1 MTPADYKHAVALLKK
16 YSYHYYVLDDPITTD
31 EEYDILYHQVVA
43 YEGEHPDEIIIDSPT
58 QRVGDVPQDKFDK
71 AQHLSRMWSL
81 EDLFNR
87 DELETWVNRITK
99 VYGDIRF
106 YCEPKFDGASLNLIY
121 DNGALVQAITRGDG
135 VEGEDVTQN
144 AKTIQSIPLTI
155 DYAGRIEIR
164 GEVVIF
170 KEDFEKINEER
181 LRAGES
187 LFANPRNAA
196 AGSLRQLDTRITAS
210 RRLVFMPYGIG
221 FNALEIKNLSERME
235 WVYALGFR
243 NPHMTHLCES
253 AEQIET
259 FYHKMRIERDN
270 FAMLLDGMVI
280 KVDSIA
286 VQDELGYTVKN
297 PRWAAAYKFPAIE
310 KLTTLRDVILQVGRS
325 GVVTPVAIV
334 EPVDIEGVVVERS
347 TLHNF
352 DEIERKDIRIGDKV
366 IILRSGDVIPK
377 IVKVIASERTGNE
390 QAIPRPTQC
399 PVCGSELLDEGAL
412 IKCQNMGCEA
422 RVVNSIIYFASKQC
436 LNIDGLGDKIVEALH
451 SAGLVHEVSD
461 LFSLTME
468 QLLSLEGFK
477 EKKSR
482 NLLSAIAAT
491 KGCDCWRFINAL
503 GIEHIG
509 EVASKTLCGAFGI
522 AFDRASREEILA
534 LEGFGGEMVESIL
547 EFVRVNQAKI
557 DHLRNIL
564 QPIAPVKVEAI
575 ENPFKGK
582 SVVITGSMSVP
593 RDQIKAILESLGAKV
608 ASSVSKKTDYVVYGE
623 DAGSKYDKAVELGV
637 RLLTESEFRAMC
649 EASESAPL
657 SDSAPT
663 AQRAAV
669 KIKNSLFD

>member
-1 MTPADYKHAVALLKK
+1 MIHTEYQSAVEQLKK
-16 YSYHYYVLDDPITTD
+16 YAYYYYVLDDPITTD
-31 EEYDILYHQVVA
+31 EEYDILYHKVVA
-43 YEGEHPDEIIIDSPT
+43 YEQANPSLIIADSPT

-87 DELETWVNRITK
+87 EELDTWVNRITK
-99 VYGDIRF
+99 VYGDVRF

-121 DNGALVQAITRGDG
+121 DKGVLAQAITRGDG

-144 AKTIQSIPLTI
+144 AKTIQSIPLSI
-155 DYAGRIEIR
+155 GYAGRIEIR

-181 LRAGES
+181 LKNGES

-221 FNALEIKNLSERME
+221 SNTLEIKNLSERME
-235 WVYALGFR
+235 WVYGLGFR
-243 NPHMTHLCES
+243 NPHMTRICEN
-253 AEQIET
+253 ADAIEA
-259 FYHKMRIERDN
+259 FYHEMRVERDN
-270 FAMLLDGMVI
+270 FSMLLDGMVI
-280 KVDSIA
+280 KVDLIA

-310 KLTTLRDVILQVGRS
+310 KLTTLKEVIMQVGRS

-334 EPVDIEGVVVERS
+334 EPVDIEGVTVERS

-390 QAIPRPTQC
+390 QVIPRPHHC
-399 PVCGSELLDEGAL
+399 PVCSSELLDEGAL

-436 LNIDGLGDKIVEALH
+436 LNIDGLGEKIVEALH

-461 LFSLTME
+461 LFSLTMN

-477 EKKSR
+477 EKKAQ
-482 NLLSAIAAT
+482 NLITAIENA

-509 EVASKTLCGAFGI
+509 EVASKTLCSAFGT
-522 AFDRASREEILA
+522 AFDTASREEIIA

-547 EFVRVNQAKI
+547 EFVRVNSDKI
-557 DHLRNIL
+557 VQLRSIL
-564 QPIAPVKVEAI
+564 TPVVPVKIEAS

-582 SVVITGSMSVP
+582 TVVVTGAMSVP
-593 RDQIKAILESLGAKV
+593 RDQIKEMLENLGAKV
-608 ASSVSKKTDYVVYGE
+608 ASSVSKKTDFVVYGE
-623 DAGSKYDKAVELGV
+623 DAGSKYDKAVELGIP
-637 RLLTESEFRAMC
+637 LLTESEFRANI
-649 EASESAPL
+649 EGTL
-657 SDSAPT
+657 
-663 AQRAAV
+663 
-669 KIKNSLFD
+669 

>member
-1 MTPADYKHAVALLKK
+1 MTQTDYKTAVKQLQK

-43 YEGEHPDEIIIDSPT
+43 YEHEHPNEIIIDSPT

-71 AQHLSRMWSL
+71 APHLSRMWSL
-81 EDLFNR
+81 EDLFNEQ
-87 DELETWVNRITK
+87 ELQMWVNRITK
-99 VYGDIRF
+99 SYGEVQF

-121 DNGALVQAITRGDG
+121 DNGVLTQAITRGDG
-135 VEGEDVTQN
+135 SIGEDVTQN

-155 DYAGRIEIR
+155 DYQERIEIR

-181 LRAGES
+181 LRNGES

-221 FNALEIKNLSERME
+221 ANSLEIKNLSKRME

-253 AEQIET
+253 AEQIEV
-259 FYHKMRIERDN
+259 FYHEMRIERDN

-280 KVDSIA
+280 KVDAIA

-310 KLTTLRDVILQVGRS
+310 KLTRLREVILQVGRS

-334 EPVDIEGVVVERS
+334 EPVSIEGVVVERS

-377 IVKVIASERTGNE
+377 IVKVIASERDGSE
-390 QAIPRPTQC
+390 KVILRPSHC
-399 PVCGSELLDEGAL
+399 PVCNSELLDEGAL
-412 IKCQNMGCEA
+412 IKCQNLDCEA

-451 SAGLVHEVSD
+451 QSGLVREVSD

-482 NLLSAIAAT
+482 NLIDAITAAR
-491 KGCDCWRFINAL
+491 GCDCWRFINGL

-509 EVASKTLCGAFGI
+509 EVASKSLCGAFGS
-522 AFDRASREEILA
+522 AFDTATREEILA

-547 EFVRVNQAKI
+547 EFIRVNQDKI
-557 DHLRNIL
+557 EKLRNIL
-564 QPIAPVKVEAI
+564 KPVSPVKREAE

-593 RDQIKAILESLGAKV
+593 RDTIKAILEELGAKV

-637 RLLTESEFRAMC
+637 TLLTESEFRANL
-649 EASESAPL
+649 SSLPDSTSATQG
-657 SDSAPT
+657 SGVV
-663 AQRAAV
+663 QR
-669 KIKNSLFD
+669 NSLFD

>member
-1 MTPADYKHAVALLKK
+1 MTQTEYHSAVKQLQK

-31 EEYDILYHQVVA
+31 EEYDILYHKVVA
-43 YEGEHPDEIIIDSPT
+43 YEHENPAHILTDSPT
-58 QRVGDVPQDKFDK
+58 QRVGDVPQDKFEK

-87 DELETWVNRITK
+87 EELETWVNRITK
-99 VYGDIRF
+99 SYGDVRF

-144 AKTIQSIPLTI
+144 AKTIQSIPLTVP
-155 DYAGRIEIR
+155 YTERIEIR

-181 LRAGES
+181 LRNGES

-221 FNALEIKNLSERME
+221 ANTLEIKNLSERME

-253 AEQIET
+253 ADQIET
-259 FYHKMRIERDN
+259 FYHEMRIERDN

-280 KVDSIA
+280 KVDAIA

-310 KLTTLRDVILQVGRS
+310 KLTTLREVIMQVGRS

-334 EPVDIEGVVVERS
+334 EPVDIEGVTVERS

-352 DEIERKDIRIGDKV
+352 DEITRKDIRIGDKV

-377 IVKVIASERTGNE
+377 IVKVIASERSGSE
-390 QAIPRPTQC
+390 QIIPRPIHC

-451 SAGLVHEVSD
+451 SAGMVHEVSD
-461 LFSLTME
+461 LFSLTMD

-482 NLLSAIAAT
+482 NLLDAIAAT

-509 EVASKTLCGAFGI
+509 EVASKTLCGAFGT

-547 EFVRVNQAKI
+547 EFVRVNQDKI
-557 DHLRNIL
+557 EKLRTL
-564 QPIAPVKVEAI
+564 LEPVEPVKIEAHD
-575 ENPFKGK
+575 NPFKGK

-593 RDQIKAILESLGAKV
+593 RDSIKAMLEGLGAKV

-637 RLLTESEFRAMC
+637 SLLTESEFRALT
-649 EASESAPL
+649 SL
-657 SDSAPT
+657 SDTAPT
-663 AQRAAV
+663 AEGAAV
-669 KIKNSLFD
+669 KVKYSLFD

>member
-1 MTPADYKHAVALLKK
+1 MTQTEYQNAVIQLQK

-31 EEYDILYHQVVA
+31 EEYDILYHKVVA
-43 YEGEHPDEIIIDSPT
+43 YEHEHPSEIIPDSPT

-87 DELETWVNRITK
+87 EELETWVNRITK
-99 VYGDIRF
+99 GYGDVRF

-121 DNGALVQAITRGDG
+121 DNGVLEQAITRGDG
-135 VEGEDVTQN
+135 VEGEEVTQN
-144 AKTIQSIPLTI
+144 AKTIQSIPLRIEYT
-155 DYAGRIEIR
+155 GRIEIR

-181 LRAGES
+181 LRNGES

-221 FNALEIKNLSERME
+221 ANTLEIKNLSERME

-253 AEQIET
+253 ADQIET
-259 FYHKMRIERDN
+259 FYHEMRVERDN

-280 KVDSIA
+280 KVDAIA

-310 KLTTLRDVILQVGRS
+310 KLTTLKEVIMQVGRS

-334 EPVDIEGVVVERS
+334 KPVDIEGVTVERS

-377 IVKVIASERTGNE
+377 IVKVITAERSGNE
-390 QAIPRPTQC
+390 QIIPRPTQC

-451 SAGLVHEVSD
+451 SAGMVRELSD

-482 NLLSAIAAT
+482 NLIDAITAVR
-491 KGCDCWRFINAL
+491 GCDCWRFINAL

-509 EVASKTLCGAFGI
+509 EVASKTLCGAFGT
-522 AFDRASREEILA
+522 AFDSASREEILA

-547 EFVRVNQAKI
+547 EFVRVNSEKI
-557 DHLRNIL
+557 ERLREIL
-564 QPIAPVKVEAI
+564 SPIAPVKIEAE

-593 RDQIKAILESLGAKV
+593 RDSIKAILEGLGAKV

-637 RLLTESEFRAMC
+637 TLLTENEFRIL
-649 EASESAPL
+649 SSL
-657 SDSAPT
+657 SDNTSTTQGSGVHP
-663 AQRAAV
+663 
-669 KIKNSLFD
+669 KNSLFD

>member
-1 MTPADYKHAVALLKK
+1 MTQTEYQNAVKQLQK

-43 YEGEHPDEIIIDSPT
+43 YEAEHHDEIIIDSPT

-99 VYGDIRF
+99 SYGDVRF
-106 YCEPKFDGASLNLIY
+106 YCEPKFDGASLNLIF

-155 DYAGRIEIR
+155 EYQGRIEIR

-181 LRAGES
+181 LKNGES

-221 FNALEIKNLSERME
+221 ANTLELKNLSERME
-235 WVYALGFR
+235 WVYGLGLR
-243 NPHMTHLCES
+243 NPHMTHLCDS
-253 AEQIET
+253 ADQIET
-259 FYHKMRIERDN
+259 FYHEMRVERDN

-280 KVDSIA
+280 KVDAIA

-310 KLTTLRDVILQVGRS
+310 KLTTLREVIMQVGRS

-334 EPVDIEGVVVERS
+334 EPVDIEGVTVERS

-377 IVKVIASERTGNE
+377 IIKVIASERNGSE
-390 QAIPRPTQC
+390 QIISRPMQC
-399 PVCGSELLDEGAL
+399 PVCASELLDEGAL

-451 SAGLVHEVSD
+451 NSGMVRELSD

-482 NLLSAIAAT
+482 NLIDAIVAV

-509 EVASKTLCGAFGI
+509 EVASKTLCASFGI
-522 AFDRASREEILA
+522 AFDVATREEILA
-534 LEGFGGEMVESIL
+534 LEGFGGEMVESVL
-547 EFVRVNQAKI
+547 EFVRVNSEKI
-557 DHLRNIL
+557 ENLRTIL
-564 QPIAPVKVEAI
+564 HPVAPIKIEAA

-593 RDQIKAILESLGAKV
+593 RDQIKAMLEELGAKIV
-608 ASSVSKKTDYVVYGE
+608 SSVSKKTDYVVYGE

-637 RLLTESEFRAMC
+637 ALLTESEFRALT
-649 EASESAPL
+649 SL
-657 SDSAPT
+657 SDSTSATQGSSVHP
-663 AQRAAV
+663 
-669 KIKNSLFD
+669 KYSLFD